1 MIKETWDDE
10 NYSKL
15 TLKKHIIDKIQKTL
29 TESDMDKIEMIQ
41 LDNSIREDIRQIA
54 RELDSTVD

>member
-10 NYSKL
+10 DYSKL

-41 LDNSIREDIRQIA
+41 FDNSKREDIRQIA
-54 RELDSTVD
+54 GELDSTVD

>member
-54 RELDSTVD
+54 GELDSTVD